1 MTPLPAAG
9 AFCLTHARVID
20 GDDHPPLDDGYVL
33 VEDGAIRE
41 VGPMAAL
48 ASRRRDLT
56 VIDVAGRTVMPG
68 LIDCHAHL
76 VYAGFRRFE
85 EIDRCPVETAAINAV
100 NNAATLLR
108 AGYTT
113 IRDLGTIGNVAVAV
127 RDAVTEGR
135 IPGPR
140 VVASGQI
147 IHPTAG
153 LADTLPAC
161 WELGCG
167 GFGVRADGPAE
178 IVKIIRQQIRRGVDN
193 IKLGATGAEGSPH
206 SATWMTTMS
215 ADELAAA
222 VGEAHRWGRTVAVH
236 CQSQDSVKFA
246 LRAGADT
253 IEHGTRLDDEAIA
266 LFKKGGAILVPTL
279 STLMSVLEMGETLN
293 LAPKQREEMAVNRPL
308 WLDSFRRAREA
319 GVPIAAGGDI
329 GNRYPHG
336 SNARELEFLV
346 AQGLS
351 PLEAI
356 HAATGRAAR
365 ALRREDRLGSIAA
378 GKAADLLVV
387 DGDPLADIVARG
399 DEEADGAADL
409 RGGAQARHRQRVQG
423 EHEVDRRQ
431 GRRRH
436 PGRRQVLG
444 GPGGPLA
451 PESGGAGADRF
462 LSGRLHRVLRRR
474 FPVRDPRRRIGAGA
488 PGLLAGDRSGRVLLP
503 ARPVGLREDHRP
515 EPARRVRAADGGR
528 DHRRRRAG
536 ARTRRGAHRRVPG

>member
-1 MTPLPAAG
+1 VKAAG
-9 AFCLTHARVID
+9 AFCFAHGRIVD
-20 GDDHPPLDDGYVL
+20 GDNHAPLDDGYVL
-33 VEDGAIRE
+33 IEDGVIRE
-41 VGPMAAL
+41 VGPVSAVP
-48 ASRRRDLT
+48 SRRRDLT
-56 VIDVAGRTVMPG
+56 VIDVAGRALMPG

-147 IHPTAG
+147 IHSTAG
-153 LADTLPAC
+153 LADTLPTC

-167 GFGVRADGPAE
+167 GFGVRADGPGE
-178 IVKIIRQQIRRGVDN
+178 IIKVIRRQVRNGVDN
-193 IKLGATGAEGSPH
+193 IKLGASGAEGSPH
-206 SATWMTTMS
+206 SSTWMTTMN
-215 ADELAAA
+215 AEEMAAA

-236 CQSQDSVKFA
+236 CQSYESVKQA

-253 IEHGTRLDDEAIA
+253 IEHGTRLDEEALA
-266 LFKKGGAILVPTL
+266 LFRMKGAILVPTL

-293 LAPKQREEMAVNRPL
+293 LSPKQREEMAVNRPL

-346 AQGLS
+346 GQGLTS
-351 PLEAI
+351 LEAI
-356 HAATGRAAR
+356 HSATGLAAR
-365 ALRREDRLGSIAA
+365 ALRREDRLGSIAP

-387 DGDPLADIVARG
+387 DGDPLADIKILQDHSR
-399 DEEADGAADL
+399 L
-409 RGGAQARHRQRVQG
+409 WL
-423 EHEVDRRQ
+423 
-431 GRRRH
+431 
-436 PGRRQVLG
+436 VLQ
-444 GPGGPLA
+444 
-451 PESGGAGADRF
+451 
-462 LSGRLHRVLRRR
+462 
-474 FPVRDPRRRIGAGA
+474 
-488 PGLLAGDRSGRVLLP
+488 
-503 ARPVGLREDHRP
+503 
-515 EPARRVRAADGGR
+515 GGR
-528 DHRRRRAG
+528 AVAG
-536 ARTRRGAHRRVPG
+536 TALPR